1 MAEPEPDCSA
11 LLDEELSSFVFNY
24 LSDSQVGLRSAGL
37 VSGDTHP
44 TPGRHIRSSRWDS
57 NGPWSRQ
64 EGRAWSDG
72 VLSLWGSEYS
82 RSPRAP
88 VHLGYRDFGTHE
100 SFGTPAL
107 RSVKS
112 GRVLKCRAP

>member
-44 TPGRHIRSSRWDS
+44 PPRPAHSE
-57 NGPWSRQ
+57 Q
-64 EGRAWSDG
+64 
-72 VLSLWGSEYS
+72 SLG
-82 RSPRAP
+82 
-88 VHLGYRDFGTHE
+88 F
-100 SFGTPAL
+100 
-107 RSVKS
+107 
-112 GRVLKCRAP
+112 